1 MKTKTIKIA
10 SLLMALLM
18 VLSMMAACGSKEA
31 APAEEPAE
39 EATEEAA
46 PESALGAPEVT
57 NVKWNSGT
65 SKNVLITIATDK
77 GYFNDEGITIE
88 EVPADENNSAMA
100 LLSSGK
106 VDVVSNAGTSNP
118 LDQISQG
125 VDLTIFGGHMVQGAM
140 PIIAKK
146 GTTWNGVQD
155 FVGKKVVANTSYFAL
170 TGAVM
175 NLGEEKPLEAVEWI
189 EGMDYPDALAMVE
202 RGEADYA
209 LQGTGNVQ
217 TCKESGTVDIVTWQG
232 DIMPDYSCCRMVAQ
246 TEFVKNNPNTLKHIM
261 VALLRAQAYYEAN
274 KEEAV
279 KLHAAATEQTEDYV
293 SAFML
298 DEHYKV
304 NVDPLQDSVLR
315 AWNILDATGFFK
327 DKDDSVKIEDHIN
340 TSLYKEA
347 LDYAETTYG
356 SEYPDFFKAQ
366 QEFFASNNTGT
377 AKK

>member
-1 MKTKTIKIA
+1 MRRKHYSILA
-10 SLLMALLM
+10 LMMALLM
-18 VLSMMAACGSKEA
+18 VLSMMTACGSKEE
-31 APAEEPAE
+31 APAEEPDAAAAE
-39 EATEEAA
+39 
-46 PESALGAPEVT
+46 ESALGAPEVT
-57 NVKWNSGT
+57 TVKWNSGT
-65 SKNVLITIATDK
+65 SKNVLITIANEK
-77 GYFNDEGITIE
+77 GYFEDEGITIE

-100 LLSSGK
+100 LLASGK

-146 GTTWNGVQD
+146 GTEWNGVQD

-175 NLGEEKPLEAVEWI
+175 NLGEENPLEAVEWI

-217 TCKESGTVDIVTWQG
+217 TCKESGTVDIVSWQG

-246 TEFVKNNPNTLKHIM
+246 TDFVKNNPNTLKHVM

-293 SAFML
+293 AAFML

-327 DKDDSVKIEDHIN
+327 DKAEGIDINDHIN

-347 LDYAETTYG
+347 LDYAQSTYG
-356 SEYPDFFKAQ
+356 EEYPDFFEAQ

-377 AKK
+377 AKE

>member
-1 MKTKTIKIA
+1 MEEKMKKSIK
-10 SLLMALLM
+10 LLSIVMALLM
-18 VLSMMAACGSKEA
+18 VMSMVAACGSNEA
-31 APAEEPAE
+31 PAEAPAEEPAAE
-39 EATEEAA
+39 
-46 PESALGAPEVT
+46 ESALGAPEVT
-57 NVKWNSGT
+57 TVKWNSGT
-65 SKNVLITIATDK
+65 SKNVLITIANEK
-77 GYFNDEGITIE
+77 GYFADEGITIE

-100 LLSSGK
+100 LLASGK

-146 GTTWNGVQD
+146 GTEWHGVED

-175 NLGEEKPLEAVEWI
+175 NTGVENPLEAVEWI

-246 TEFVKNNPNTLKHIM
+246 TDFVKNNPNTLKHVM

-279 KLHAAATEQTEDYV
+279 KLHAAATEQTEEYV

-304 NVDPLQDSVLR
+304 NVDPLEDSVLR

-340 TSLYKEA
+340 TALYKEA
-347 LDYAETTYG
+347 LDYAEATYG

-377 AKK
+377 AKE

>member
-1 MKTKTIKIA
+1 MEEKMKKSIK
-10 SLLMALLM
+10 LLSIVMALLM
-18 VLSMMAACGSKEA
+18 VMSMVAACGSNE
-31 APAEEPAE
+31 APAEEPAAE
-39 EATEEAA
+39 
-46 PESALGAPEVT
+46 ESALGAPEVT
-57 NVKWNSGT
+57 TVKWNSGT
-65 SKNVLITIATDK
+65 SKNVLITIANEK
-77 GYFNDEGITIE
+77 GYFADEGITIE

-100 LLSSGK
+100 LLASGK

-140 PIIAKK
+140 PIIAQK
-146 GTTWNGVQD
+146 GTEWHGVED
-155 FVGKKVVANTSYFAL
+155 FIGKKVVANTSYFAL

-175 NLGEEKPLEAVEWI
+175 NTGVENPLEAVEWI
-189 EGMDYPDALAMVE
+189 EGMDYPDALAMAE

-246 TEFVKNNPNTLKHIM
+246 TDFVKNNPNTLKHVM

-279 KLHAAATEQTEDYV
+279 KLHAAATEQTEEYV

-340 TSLYKEA
+340 TALYKEA
-347 LDYAETTYG
+347 LDYAEATYG

-377 AKK
+377 AKE

>member
-1 MKTKTIKIA
+1 M
-10 SLLMALLM
+10 MALLM
-18 VLSMMAACGSKEA
+18 VMSMAAACGSKEA
-31 APAEEPAE
+31 PAEEPAAE
-39 EATEEAA
+39 
-46 PESALGAPEVT
+46 ESALGAPEVT
-57 NVKWNSGT
+57 TVRWNSGT
-65 SKNVLITIATDK
+65 SKNVLITIANEK
-77 GYFNDEGITIE
+77 GYFADEGITIE

-100 LLSSGK
+100 LLASGK

-140 PIIAKK
+140 PIIAQK
-146 GTTWNGVQD
+146 GTEWHGVED

-175 NLGEEKPLEAVEWI
+175 NTGVENPLEAVEWI

-246 TEFVKNNPNTLKHIM
+246 TEFVKNNPNTLKHVM

-279 KLHAAATEQTEDYV
+279 KLHAAATEQTEEYV

-340 TSLYKEA
+340 TALYKEA
-347 LDYAETTYG
+347 LDYAEATYG
-356 SEYPDFFKAQ
+356 EEYPDFFAAQ

-377 AKK
+377 AKE

>member
-1 MKTKTIKIA
+1 MKKSIK
-10 SLLMALLM
+10 LLSIVMALLM
-18 VLSMMAACGSKEA
+18 VMSMVAACGSNE

-39 EATEEAA
+39 EPAA
-46 PESALGAPEVT
+46 EESALGAPEVT
-57 NVKWNSGT
+57 TVKWNSGT
-65 SKNVLITIATDK
+65 SKNVLITIANEK
-77 GYFNDEGITIE
+77 GYFADEGITIE

-100 LLSSGK
+100 LLASGK

-140 PIIAKK
+140 PIIAQK
-146 GTTWNGVQD
+146 GTEWHGVED

-175 NLGEEKPLEAVEWI
+175 NTGVENPLEAVEWI

-246 TEFVKNNPNTLKHIM
+246 TDFVKNNPNTLKHVM

-279 KLHAAATEQTEDYV
+279 KLHAAATEQTEEYV

-340 TSLYKEA
+340 TALYKEA
-347 LDYAETTYG
+347 LDYAEATYG

-377 AKK
+377 AKE

>member
-1 MKTKTIKIA
+1 MEERKMKRISKITA
-10 SLLMALLM
+10 LLLALLM
-18 VLSMMAACGSKEA
+18 MLSMMTACGSKQEA
-31 APAEEPAE
+31 AEEPAE
-39 EATEEAA
+39 ETAA
-46 PESALGAPEVT
+46 ASELGAPEVT
-57 NVKWNSGT
+57 TVKWNSGT
-65 SKNVLITIATDK
+65 SKNVLITIANEK
-77 GYFNDEGITIE
+77 GYFADEGLTIE

-100 LLSSGK
+100 LLASGK

-146 GTTWNGVQD
+146 GTQWNGVQD
-155 FVGKKVVANTSYFAL
+155 FIGKKVVANTSYFAL
-170 TGAVM
+170 TGGVM
-175 NLGEEKPLEAVEWI
+175 NTGEEKPLEAVEWI

-217 TCKESGTVDIVTWQG
+217 TCKESGTVDIVSWQG

-246 TEFVKNNPNTLKHIM
+246 TDFVKNNPNTLKHVM

-293 SAFML
+293 AAFML

-304 NVDPLQDSVLR
+304 NVDPLEDSVLR

-340 TSLYKEA
+340 TALYKEA
-347 LDYAETTYG
+347 LDYAEATYG
-356 SEYPDFFKAQ
+356 EEAPDFYKAQ

-377 AKK
+377 AKE

>member
-1 MKTKTIKIA
+1 MEEKMKKSIK
-10 SLLMALLM
+10 LLSIMMALLM
-18 VLSMMAACGSKEA
+18 VMSMVAACGSNE
-31 APAEEPAE
+31 APAEEPAAE
-39 EATEEAA
+39 
-46 PESALGAPEVT
+46 ESALGAPEVT
-57 NVKWNSGT
+57 TVKWNSGT
-65 SKNVLITIATDK
+65 SKNVLITIANEK
-77 GYFNDEGITIE
+77 GYFADEGITIE

-100 LLSSGK
+100 LLASGK

-140 PIIAKK
+140 PIIAQK
-146 GTTWNGVQD
+146 GTEWHGVED
-155 FVGKKVVANTSYFAL
+155 FIGKKVVANTSYFAL

-175 NLGEEKPLEAVEWI
+175 NTGVENPLEAVEWI

-246 TEFVKNNPNTLKHIM
+246 TDFVKNNPNTLKHVM

-279 KLHAAATEQTEDYV
+279 KLHAAATEQTEEYV

-304 NVDPLQDSVLR
+304 NVDPLEDSVLR

-340 TSLYKEA
+340 TALYKEA
-347 LDYAETTYG
+347 LDYAEATYG

-377 AKK
+377 AKE

>member
-1 MKTKTIKIA
+1 MEEKMKKSIK
-10 SLLMALLM
+10 LLSIVMALLM
-18 VLSMMAACGSKEA
+18 VMSMVAACGSNE

-39 EATEEAA
+39 EPAA
-46 PESALGAPEVT
+46 EESALGAPEVT
-57 NVKWNSGT
+57 TVKWNSGT
-65 SKNVLITIATDK
+65 SKNVLITIANEK
-77 GYFNDEGITIE
+77 GYFADEGITIE

-100 LLSSGK
+100 LLASGK

-140 PIIAKK
+140 PIIAQK
-146 GTTWNGVQD
+146 GTEWHGVED
-155 FVGKKVVANTSYFAL
+155 FIGKKVVANTSYFAL

-175 NLGEEKPLEAVEWI
+175 NTGVENPLEAVEWI

-246 TEFVKNNPNTLKHIM
+246 TDFVKNNPNTLKHVM

-279 KLHAAATEQTEDYV
+279 KLHAAATEQTEEYV

-304 NVDPLQDSVLR
+304 NVDPLEDSVLR

-340 TSLYKEA
+340 TALYKEA
-347 LDYAETTYG
+347 LDYAEATYG

-377 AKK
+377 AKE

>member
-1 MKTKTIKIA
+1 MRGNDMLEQGIKA
-10 SLLMALLM
+10 PDFTLNDKDGNAVSL
-18 VLSMMAACGSKEA
+18 S
-31 APAEEPAE
+31 
-39 EATEEAA
+39 
-46 PESALGAPEVT
+46 
-57 NVKWNSGT
+57 
-65 SKNVLITIATDK
+65 
-77 GYFNDEGITIE
+77 
-88 EVPADENNSAMA
+88 
-100 LLSSGK
+100 
-106 VDVVSNAGTSNP
+106 
-118 LDQISQG
+118 
-125 VDLTIFGGHMVQGAM
+125 
-140 PIIAKK
+140 
-146 GTTWNGVQD
+146 D
-155 FVGKKVVANTSYFAL
+155 FIGKKVVANTSYFAL

-175 NLGEEKPLEAVEWI
+175 NTGVENPLEAVEWI

-246 TEFVKNNPNTLKHIM
+246 TDFVKNNPNTLKHVM

-279 KLHAAATEQTEDYV
+279 KLHAAATEQTEEYV

-304 NVDPLQDSVLR
+304 NVDPLEDSVLR

-340 TSLYKEA
+340 TALYKEA
-347 LDYAETTYG
+347 LDYAEATYG

-377 AKK
+377 AKE

>member
-1 MKTKTIKIA
+1 MKKFFKLVSILMV
-10 SLLMALLM
+10 LLMA
-18 VLSMMAACGSKEA
+18 LSMMAACGSKE
-31 APAEEPAE
+31 
-39 EATEEAA
+39 EATTEESK
-46 PESALGAPEVT
+46 EETTEEDALGAPEVT
-57 NVKWNSGT
+57 TVKWNSGT
-65 SKNVLITIATDK
+65 SKNVLITIANEK
-77 GYFNDEGITIE
+77 GYFEDEGITIE

-100 LLSSGK
+100 LLASGK

-146 GTTWNGVQD
+146 GTKWNGVQD

-246 TEFVKNNPNTLKHIM
+246 TEFVKNNPNTLKHVM

-293 SAFML
+293 AAFML

-304 NVDPLQDSVLR
+304 NVDPLEDSVLR

-340 TSLYKEA
+340 TDLYKEA
-347 LDYAETTYG
+347 LDYAEATYG
-356 SEYPDFFKAQ
+356 EEDPDFYKAQ
-366 QEFFASNNTGT
+366 QDFFAENNTGT

>member
-1 MKTKTIKIA
+1 MEEKMKKSIK
-10 SLLMALLM
+10 LLSIMMALLM
-18 VLSMMAACGSKEA
+18 VMSMVSACGSNE
-31 APAEEPAE
+31 APAEEPAAE
-39 EATEEAA
+39 
-46 PESALGAPEVT
+46 ESALGAPEVT
-57 NVKWNSGT
+57 TVKWNSGT
-65 SKNVLITIATDK
+65 SKNVLITIANEK
-77 GYFNDEGITIE
+77 GYFADEGITIE

-100 LLSSGK
+100 LLASGK

-140 PIIAKK
+140 PIIAQK
-146 GTTWNGVQD
+146 GTEWHGVED

-175 NLGEEKPLEAVEWI
+175 NTGVENPLEAVEWI

-246 TEFVKNNPNTLKHIM
+246 TDFVKNNPNTLKHVM

-279 KLHAAATEQTEDYV
+279 KLHAAATEQTEEYV

-304 NVDPLQDSVLR
+304 NVDPLEDSVLR

-340 TSLYKEA
+340 TALYKEA
-347 LDYAETTYG
+347 LDYAEATYG

-377 AKK
+377 AKE

>member
-1 MKTKTIKIA
+1 MEERKMKRISKITA
-10 SLLMALLM
+10 LLLALLM
-18 VLSMMAACGSKEA
+18 MLSMMTACGSKQEA
-31 APAEEPAE
+31 AEEPAE
-39 EATEEAA
+39 ETAA
-46 PESALGAPEVT
+46 ASELGAPEVT
-57 NVKWNSGT
+57 TVKWNSGT
-65 SKNVLITIATDK
+65 SKNVLITIANEK
-77 GYFNDEGITIE
+77 GYFADEGLTIE

-100 LLSSGK
+100 LLASGK

-146 GTTWNGVQD
+146 GTKWNGVQD

-246 TEFVKNNPNTLKHIM
+246 TDFVKNNPNTLKHVM

-340 TSLYKEA
+340 TELYKEA
-347 LDYAETTYG
+347 LDYAEATYTDDAAF
-356 SEYPDFFKAQ
+356 YKAQ
-366 QEFFASNNTGT
+366 QDFFASNDTGK
-377 AKK
+377 AKE

>member
-1 MKTKTIKIA
+1 MEEKMKKSIK
-10 SLLMALLM
+10 LLSIVMALLM
-18 VLSMMAACGSKEA
+18 VMSMVAACGSNE
-31 APAEEPAE
+31 APAEEPAAE
-39 EATEEAA
+39 
-46 PESALGAPEVT
+46 ESALGAPEVT
-57 NVKWNSGT
+57 TVKWNSGT
-65 SKNVLITIATDK
+65 SKNVLITIANEK
-77 GYFNDEGITIE
+77 GYFADEGITIE

-100 LLSSGK
+100 LLASGK

-146 GTTWNGVQD
+146 GTEWHGVED

-175 NLGEEKPLEAVEWI
+175 NTGVENPLEAVEWI

-246 TEFVKNNPNTLKHIM
+246 TDFVKNNPNTLKHVM

-279 KLHAAATEQTEDYV
+279 KLHAAATEQTEEYV

-304 NVDPLQDSVLR
+304 NVDPLEDSVLR
-315 AWNILDATGFFK
+315 ALNILDATGFFK

-340 TSLYKEA
+340 TALYKEA
-347 LDYAETTYG
+347 LDYAEATYG

-377 AKK
+377 AKE

>member
-1 MKTKTIKIA
+1 MEEKMKKSIK
-10 SLLMALLM
+10 LLSIVMALLM
-18 VLSMMAACGSKEA
+18 VMSMVAACGSNE
-31 APAEEPAE
+31 APAEEPAAE
-39 EATEEAA
+39 
-46 PESALGAPEVT
+46 ESALGAPEVT
-57 NVKWNSGT
+57 TVKWNSGT
-65 SKNVLITIATDK
+65 SKNVLITIANEK
-77 GYFNDEGITIE
+77 GYFADEGITIE

-100 LLSSGK
+100 LLASGK

-140 PIIAKK
+140 PIIAQK
-146 GTTWNGVQD
+146 GTEWHGVED
-155 FVGKKVVANTSYFAL
+155 FIGKKVVANTSYFAL

-175 NLGEEKPLEAVEWI
+175 NTGVENPLEAVEWI

-246 TEFVKNNPNTLKHIM
+246 TDFVKNNPNTLKHVM

-279 KLHAAATEQTEDYV
+279 KLHAAATEQTEEYV

-304 NVDPLQDSVLR
+304 NVDPLEDSVLR

-340 TSLYKEA
+340 TALYKEA
-347 LDYAETTYG
+347 LDYAEATYG

-377 AKK
+377 AKE

>member
-1 MKTKTIKIA
+1 MKKQLSKIA
-10 SLLMALLM
+10 ALLMALLM
-18 VLSMMAACGSKEA
+18 VMSMLAACGSNEEA
-31 APAEEPAE
+31 AEEPAE
-39 EATEEAA
+39 EAATE
-46 PESALGAPEVT
+46 ESALGAPEVT
-57 NVKWNSGT
+57 TVKWNSGT
-65 SKNVLITIATDK
+65 SKNVLITIANEK
-77 GYFNDEGITIE
+77 GYFEDEGITIE

-100 LLSSGK
+100 LLASGK

-146 GTTWNGVQD
+146 GTTWNGPQD
-155 FVGKKVVANTSYFAL
+155 FIGKKVAANTSYFAL

-175 NLGEEKPLEAVEWI
+175 NTGEEKPLEAVEWI
-189 EGMDYPDALAMVE
+189 EGLDYPDALAMVE

-209 LQGTGNVQ
+209 LQGTV
-217 TCKESGTVDIVTWQG
+217 
-232 DIMPDYSCCRMVAQ
+232 VAQ
-246 TEFVKNNPNTLKHIM
+246 TDFVKNNPNTLKHVM

-293 SAFML
+293 AAFML

-347 LDYAETTYG
+347 LDYAEATYG
-356 SEYPDFFKAQ
+356 EEAPDFYKAQ
-366 QEFFASNNTGT
+366 QEFFASNNTGK
-377 AKK
+377 AKE

>member
-1 MKTKTIKIA
+1 MEEKMKKSIK
-10 SLLMALLM
+10 LLSIVMALLM
-18 VLSMMAACGSKEA
+18 VMSMVAACGSNEA
-31 APAEEPAE
+31 PAEAPAEEPAAE
-39 EATEEAA
+39 
-46 PESALGAPEVT
+46 ESALGAPEVT
-57 NVKWNSGT
+57 TVKWNSGT
-65 SKNVLITIATDK
+65 SKNVLITIANEK
-77 GYFNDEGITIE
+77 GYFADEGITIE

-100 LLSSGK
+100 LLASGK

-140 PIIAKK
+140 PIIAQK
-146 GTTWNGVQD
+146 GTEWHGVED
-155 FVGKKVVANTSYFAL
+155 FIGKKVVANTSYFAL

-175 NLGEEKPLEAVEWI
+175 NTGVENPLEAVEWI

-246 TEFVKNNPNTLKHIM
+246 TDFVKNNPNTLKHVM

-279 KLHAAATEQTEDYV
+279 KLHAAATEQTEEYV

-340 TSLYKEA
+340 TALYKEA
-347 LDYAETTYG
+347 LDYAEATYG

-377 AKK
+377 AKE

>member
-1 MKTKTIKIA
+1 MEEKMKKSIK
-10 SLLMALLM
+10 LLSIVMALLM
-18 VLSMMAACGSKEA
+18 VMSMVAACGSNE

-39 EATEEAA
+39 EPAA
-46 PESALGAPEVT
+46 EESALGAPEVT
-57 NVKWNSGT
+57 TVKWNSGT
-65 SKNVLITIATDK
+65 SKNVLITIANEK
-77 GYFNDEGITIE
+77 GYFADEGITIE

-100 LLSSGK
+100 LLASGK

-140 PIIAKK
+140 PIIAQK
-146 GTTWNGVQD
+146 GTEWHGVED

-175 NLGEEKPLEAVEWI
+175 NTGVENPLEAVEWI

-246 TEFVKNNPNTLKHIM
+246 TDFVKNNPNTLKHVM

-279 KLHAAATEQTEDYV
+279 KLHAAATEQTEEYV

-340 TSLYKEA
+340 TALYKEA
-347 LDYAETTYG
+347 LDYAEATYG

-377 AKK
+377 AKE

>member
-1 MKTKTIKIA
+1 MEEKMKKSIK
-10 SLLMALLM
+10 LLSIMMALLM
-18 VLSMMAACGSKEA
+18 VMSMVAACGSNE

-39 EATEEAA
+39 EPAA
-46 PESALGAPEVT
+46 EESALGAPEVT
-57 NVKWNSGT
+57 TVKWNSGT
-65 SKNVLITIATDK
+65 SKNVLITIANEK
-77 GYFNDEGITIE
+77 GYFADEGITIE

-100 LLSSGK
+100 LLASGK

-140 PIIAKK
+140 PIIAQK
-146 GTTWNGVQD
+146 GTEWHGVED
-155 FVGKKVVANTSYFAL
+155 FIGKKVVANTSYFAL

-175 NLGEEKPLEAVEWI
+175 NTGVENPLEAVEWI

-246 TEFVKNNPNTLKHIM
+246 TDFVKNNPNTLKHVM
-261 VALLRAQAYYEAN
+261 VALLRAQAYYEEN

-279 KLHAAATEQTEDYV
+279 KLHAAATEQTEEYV
-293 SAFML
+293 AAFML

-340 TSLYKEA
+340 TALYKEA
-347 LDYAETTYG
+347 LDYAEATYG

-377 AKK
+377 AKE

>member
-1 MKTKTIKIA
+1 MEEKMKKSIK
-10 SLLMALLM
+10 LLSIMMALLM
-18 VLSMMAACGSKEA
+18 VMSMVAACGSNE

-39 EATEEAA
+39 EPAA
-46 PESALGAPEVT
+46 EESALGAPEVT
-57 NVKWNSGT
+57 TVKWNSGT
-65 SKNVLITIATDK
+65 SKNVLITIANEK
-77 GYFNDEGITIE
+77 GYFADEGITIE

-100 LLSSGK
+100 LLASGK

-140 PIIAKK
+140 PIIAQK
-146 GTTWNGVQD
+146 GTEWHGVED
-155 FVGKKVVANTSYFAL
+155 FIGKKVVANTSYFAL

-175 NLGEEKPLEAVEWI
+175 NTGVENPLEAVEWI

-246 TEFVKNNPNTLKHIM
+246 TDFVKNNPNTLKHVM

-279 KLHAAATEQTEDYV
+279 KLHAAATEQTEEYV

-340 TSLYKEA
+340 TALYKEA
-347 LDYAETTYG
+347 LDYAEATYG

-377 AKK
+377 AKE

>member
-1 MKTKTIKIA
+1 MKKQLSKIA
-10 SLLMALLM
+10 ALLMALLM
-18 VLSMMAACGSKEA
+18 VMSMLAACGSNEEA
-31 APAEEPAE
+31 AEEPAE
-39 EATEEAA
+39 EAATE
-46 PESALGAPEVT
+46 ESALGAPEVT
-57 NVKWNSGT
+57 TVKWNSGT
-65 SKNVLITIATDK
+65 SKNVLITIANEK
-77 GYFNDEGITIE
+77 GYFEDEGITIE

-100 LLSSGK
+100 LLASGK

-146 GTTWNGVQD
+146 GTTWNGPQD
-155 FVGKKVVANTSYFAL
+155 FIGKKVAANTSYFAL

-175 NLGEEKPLEAVEWI
+175 NTGEEKPLEAVEWI
-189 EGMDYPDALAMVE
+189 EGLDYPDALAMVE

-232 DIMPDYSCCRMVAQ
+232 DLMPDYSCCRMVAQ
-246 TEFVKNNPNTLKHIM
+246 TDFVKNNPNTLKHVM

-293 SAFML
+293 AAFML

-347 LDYAETTYG
+347 LDYAEATYG
-356 SEYPDFFKAQ
+356 EEAPDFYKAQ
-366 QEFFASNNTGT
+366 QEFFASNNTGK
-377 AKK
+377 AKE

>member
-1 MKTKTIKIA
+1 MKRISKITA
-10 SLLMALLM
+10 LLLALLM
-18 VLSMMAACGSKEA
+18 MLSMMTACGSKQEA
-31 APAEEPAE
+31 AEEPAE
-39 EATEEAA
+39 ETAA
-46 PESALGAPEVT
+46 ASELGAPEVT
-57 NVKWNSGT
+57 TVKWNSGT
-65 SKNVLITIATDK
+65 SKNVLITIANEK
-77 GYFNDEGITIE
+77 GYFADEGLTIE

-100 LLSSGK
+100 LLASGK

-146 GTTWNGVQD
+146 GTKWNGVQD

-246 TEFVKNNPNTLKHIM
+246 TDFVKNNPNTLKHVM

-293 SAFML
+293 AAFML

-340 TSLYKEA
+340 TELYKEA
-347 LDYAETTYG
+347 LDYAEATYTDDAAF
-356 SEYPDFFKAQ
+356 YKAQ
-366 QEFFASNNTGT
+366 QDFFASNDTGK
-377 AKK
+377 AKE

>member
-1 MKTKTIKIA
+1 MKKSIK
-10 SLLMALLM
+10 LLSIMMALLM
-18 VLSMMAACGSKEA
+18 VMSMVAACGSNE

-39 EATEEAA
+39 EPAA
-46 PESALGAPEVT
+46 EESALGAPEVT
-57 NVKWNSGT
+57 TVKWNSGT
-65 SKNVLITIATDK
+65 SKNVLITIANEK
-77 GYFNDEGITIE
+77 GYFADEGITIE

-100 LLSSGK
+100 LLASGK

-140 PIIAKK
+140 PIIAQK
-146 GTTWNGVQD
+146 GTEWHGVED
-155 FVGKKVVANTSYFAL
+155 FIGKKVVANTSYFAL

-175 NLGEEKPLEAVEWI
+175 NTGVENPLEAVEWI

-246 TEFVKNNPNTLKHIM
+246 TDFVKNNPNTLKHVM

-279 KLHAAATEQTEDYV
+279 KLHAAATEQTEEYV

-340 TSLYKEA
+340 TALYKEA
-347 LDYAETTYG
+347 LDYAEATYG

-377 AKK
+377 AKE

>member
-1 MKTKTIKIA
+1 
-10 SLLMALLM
+10 
-18 VLSMMAACGSKEA
+18 
-31 APAEEPAE
+31 
-39 EATEEAA
+39 
-46 PESALGAPEVT
+46 
-57 NVKWNSGT
+57 
-65 SKNVLITIATDK
+65 
-77 GYFNDEGITIE
+77 
-88 EVPADENNSAMA
+88 
-100 LLSSGK
+100 
-106 VDVVSNAGTSNP
+106 
-118 LDQISQG
+118 
-125 VDLTIFGGHMVQGAM
+125 M

-146 GTTWNGVQD
+146 GTKWNGVQD

-246 TEFVKNNPNTLKHIM
+246 TEFVKNNPNTLKHVM

-293 SAFML
+293 AAFML

-304 NVDPLQDSVLR
+304 NVDPLEDSVLR

-340 TSLYKEA
+340 TDLYKEA
-347 LDYAETTYG
+347 LDYAEATYG
-356 SEYPDFFKAQ
+356 EEDPDFYKAQ
-366 QEFFASNNTGT
+366 QDFFAENNTGT

>member
-1 MKTKTIKIA
+1 MNKKFSKIA
-10 SLLMALLM
+10 ALLMAMLM
-18 VLSMMAACGSKEA
+18 VLSMMTACGGGGEA
-31 APAEEPAE
+31 AEEPAE
-39 EATEEAA
+39 EAAE
-46 PESALGAPEVT
+46 ESALGAPEVT
-57 NVKWNSGT
+57 TVKWNSGT
-65 SKNVLITIATDK
+65 SKNVLITIANEK
-77 GYFNDEGITIE
+77 GYFEDEGITIE

-100 LLSSGK
+100 LLASGK

-146 GTTWNGVQD
+146 GTQWNGVQD

-170 TGAVM
+170 TGGVM
-175 NLGEEKPLEAVEWI
+175 NTGVEKPLEAVEWI

-217 TCKESGTVDIVTWQG
+217 TCKESGTVDIVSWQG

-246 TEFVKNNPNTLKHIM
+246 TEFVKNNPNTLKHVM

-293 SAFML
+293 AAFML

-304 NVDPLQDSVLR
+304 NVDPLEDSVLR

-340 TSLYKEA
+340 TALYKEA
-347 LDYAETTYG
+347 LDYAEATYG
-356 SEYPDFFKAQ
+356 EEAPDFYKAQ

>member
-1 MKTKTIKIA
+1 MEEKMKKSIK
-10 SLLMALLM
+10 LLSIVMALLM
-18 VLSMMAACGSKEA
+18 VMSMVAACGSNE

-39 EATEEAA
+39 EPAA
-46 PESALGAPEVT
+46 EESALGAPEVT
-57 NVKWNSGT
+57 TVKWNSGT
-65 SKNVLITIATDK
+65 SKNVLITIANEK
-77 GYFNDEGITIE
+77 GYFADEGITIE

-100 LLSSGK
+100 LLASGK

-140 PIIAKK
+140 PIIAQK
-146 GTTWNGVQD
+146 GTEWHGVED
-155 FVGKKVVANTSYFAL
+155 FIGKKVVANTSYFAL

-175 NLGEEKPLEAVEWI
+175 NTGVENPLEAVEWI

-246 TEFVKNNPNTLKHIM
+246 TDFVKNNPNTLKHVM

-279 KLHAAATEQTEDYV
+279 KLHAAATEQTEEYV

-340 TSLYKEA
+340 TALYKEA
-347 LDYAETTYG
+347 LDYAEATYG

-377 AKK
+377 AKE

>member
-1 MKTKTIKIA
+1 MRRRNIKIV
-10 SLLMALLM
+10 SLLM
-18 VLSMMAACGSKEA
+18 VLLMVMSMLAACGSKEE

-39 EATEEAA
+39 
-46 PESALGAPEVT
+46 ESALGAPEVT
-57 NVKWNSGT
+57 TVKWNSGT
-65 SKNVLITIATDK
+65 SKNVLITIANEK
-77 GYFNDEGITIE
+77 GYFKDEGITIE

-100 LLSSGK
+100 LLASGK

-146 GTTWNGVQD
+146 GTKWNGVQD

-246 TEFVKNNPNTLKHIM
+246 TDFVKNNPNTLKHVM

-304 NVDPLQDSVLR
+304 NVDPLEDSVLR
-315 AWNILDATGFFK
+315 AWNILDKTGFFK

-347 LDYAETTYG
+347 LDYAEATYG
-356 SEYPDFFKAQ
+356 EEYPEFFKSQ
-366 QEFFASNNTGT
+366 QDFFASNNTGK
-377 AKK
+377 AKE

>member
-1 MKTKTIKIA
+1 MEEKMKKSIK
-10 SLLMALLM
+10 LLSIVMALLM
-18 VLSMMAACGSKEA
+18 VMSMVAACGSNE
-31 APAEEPAE
+31 APAEEPAAE
-39 EATEEAA
+39 
-46 PESALGAPEVT
+46 ESALGAPEVT
-57 NVKWNSGT
+57 TVKWNSGT
-65 SKNVLITIATDK
+65 SKNVLITIANEK
-77 GYFNDEGITIE
+77 GYFADEGITIE

-100 LLSSGK
+100 LLASGK

-140 PIIAKK
+140 PIIAQK
-146 GTTWNGVQD
+146 GTEWHGVED
-155 FVGKKVVANTSYFAL
+155 FIGKKVVANTSYFAL

-175 NLGEEKPLEAVEWI
+175 NTGVENPLEAVEWI

-246 TEFVKNNPNTLKHIM
+246 TDFVKNNPNTLKHVM

-279 KLHAAATEQTEDYV
+279 KLHAAATEQTEEYV

-340 TSLYKEA
+340 TALYKEA
-347 LDYAETTYG
+347 LDYAEATYG

-377 AKK
+377 AKE

>member
-1 MKTKTIKIA
+1 MEEKMKKSIK
-10 SLLMALLM
+10 LLSIVMALLM
-18 VLSMMAACGSKEA
+18 VMSMVAACGSNE
-31 APAEEPAE
+31 APAEEPAAE
-39 EATEEAA
+39 
-46 PESALGAPEVT
+46 ESALGAPEVT
-57 NVKWNSGT
+57 TVKWNSGT
-65 SKNVLITIATDK
+65 SKNVLITIANEK
-77 GYFNDEGITIE
+77 GYFADEGITIE

-100 LLSSGK
+100 LLASGK

-140 PIIAKK
+140 PIIAQK
-146 GTTWNGVQD
+146 GTEWHGVED

-175 NLGEEKPLEAVEWI
+175 NTGVENPLEAVEWI

-246 TEFVKNNPNTLKHIM
+246 TDFVKNNPNTLKHVM

-279 KLHAAATEQTEDYV
+279 KLHAAATEQTEEYV

-304 NVDPLQDSVLR
+304 NVDPLEDSVLR

-340 TSLYKEA
+340 TALYKEA
-347 LDYAETTYG
+347 LDYAEATYG

-377 AKK
+377 AKE

>member
-1 MKTKTIKIA
+1 MEEKMKKSIK
-10 SLLMALLM
+10 LLSIVMAILM
-18 VLSMMAACGSKEA
+18 VMSMVAACGSNE
-31 APAEEPAE
+31 APAEEPAAE
-39 EATEEAA
+39 
-46 PESALGAPEVT
+46 ESALGAPEVT
-57 NVKWNSGT
+57 TVKWNSGT
-65 SKNVLITIATDK
+65 SKNVLITIANEK
-77 GYFNDEGITIE
+77 GYFADEGITIE

-100 LLSSGK
+100 LLASGK

-140 PIIAKK
+140 PIIAQK
-146 GTTWNGVQD
+146 GTEWHGVED
-155 FVGKKVVANTSYFAL
+155 FIGKKVVANTSYFAL

-175 NLGEEKPLEAVEWI
+175 NTGVENPLEAVEWI

-246 TEFVKNNPNTLKHIM
+246 TDFVKNNPNTLKHVM

-279 KLHAAATEQTEDYV
+279 KLHAAATEQTEEYV

-340 TSLYKEA
+340 TALYKEA
-347 LDYAETTYG
+347 LDYAEATYG

-377 AKK
+377 AKE

>member
-1 MKTKTIKIA
+1 MEEKMKKSIK
-10 SLLMALLM
+10 LLSIMMALLM
-18 VLSMMAACGSKEA
+18 VMSMVAACGSNE

-39 EATEEAA
+39 EPAA
-46 PESALGAPEVT
+46 EESALGAPEVT
-57 NVKWNSGT
+57 TVKWNSGT
-65 SKNVLITIATDK
+65 SKNVLITIANEK
-77 GYFNDEGITIE
+77 GYFADEGITIE

-100 LLSSGK
+100 LLASGK

-140 PIIAKK
+140 PIIAQK
-146 GTTWNGVQD
+146 GTEWHGVED
-155 FVGKKVVANTSYFAL
+155 FIGKKVVANTSYFAL

-175 NLGEEKPLEAVEWI
+175 NTGVENPLEAVEWI

-246 TEFVKNNPNTLKHIM
+246 TDFVKNNPNTLKHVM

-279 KLHAAATEQTEDYV
+279 KLHAAATEQTEEYV

-304 NVDPLQDSVLR
+304 NVDPLEDSVLR

-340 TSLYKEA
+340 TALYKEA
-347 LDYAETTYG
+347 LDYAEATYG

-377 AKK
+377 AKE